1 MLLNIPHVDGL
12 INKSFERGDPLL
24 SSSNP
29 PPVVNFGYTL
39 SSLVFTS
46 SAVPLR
52 EKDHLPSSESST
64 LQGNFLRTWRDRRSL
79 HHSPLG
85 GVSLMLLHCRQWPS
99 LSFAWRES
107 SCFVRIFLTAVM
119 CLNEIFNFLQQRD
132 APRKEIVDFSSHDS
146 HFRSGINFLYAG
158 TIASIHKD
166 EWWYFFLSFAIT

>member
-1 MLLNIPHVDGL
+1 MWMGWLT
-12 INKSFERGDPLL
+12 KAL
-24 SSSNP
+24 SE
-29 PPVVNFGYTL
+29 VTH
-39 SSLVFTS
+39 S
-46 SAVPLR
+46 SAVQTHHRLSILGTRFPVWFYIRCSSLR
-52 EKDHLPSSESST
+52 ERDHLPSSESST

-132 APRKEIVDFSSHDS
+132 APRKEIVDFSSHGS

-166 EWWYFFLSFAIT
+166 EWRYFFSFLCHHLTELSRI